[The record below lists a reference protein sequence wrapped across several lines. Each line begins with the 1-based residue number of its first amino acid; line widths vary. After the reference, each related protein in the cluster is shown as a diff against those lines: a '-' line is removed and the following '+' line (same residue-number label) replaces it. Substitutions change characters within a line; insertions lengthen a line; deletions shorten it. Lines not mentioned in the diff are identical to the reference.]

1 MEVSINHRDKAV
13 VNNRSPS
20 AVIYKPCILNSSQVF
35 RQEVCQN
42 HLCIFK
48 ISGGTQHPQ
57 TVVSLYAEH
66 QKTLAPG
73 RGQRGGQGV
82 A

>member
-1 MEVSINHRDKAV
+1 MEVSINHRDKAA
-13 VNNRSPS
+13 VNNPSPS
-20 AVIYKPCILNSSQVF
+20 AVTYKPCILNSSQVF